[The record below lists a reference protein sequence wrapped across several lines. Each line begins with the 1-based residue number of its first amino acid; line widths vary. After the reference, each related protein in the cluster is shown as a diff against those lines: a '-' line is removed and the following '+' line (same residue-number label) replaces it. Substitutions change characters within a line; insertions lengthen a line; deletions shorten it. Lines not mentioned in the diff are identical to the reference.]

1 MPFNVKRI
9 VFSTNFK
16 GSKSKNQCQIS
27 IYGMVNNKNETIHH
41 NVASIEE
48 IVYYTKVLKNKYKK
62 ILLFENLYKVGSKN
76 YTDTSIVVEY

>member
-1 MPFNVKRI
+1 
-9 VFSTNFK
+9 
-16 GSKSKNQCQIS
+16 
-27 IYGMVNNKNETIHH
+27 MVNNKNETIHH